1 MTVMSAGEL
10 TVNLQRDGCGEPFGF
25 RLRGGTDIREA
36 FIIQRVKFPYFPI
49 SILIFN
55 TIRLKSPKIIEKMWQ
70 ILWVLISY
78 FKEMGLRRG
87 RERESGPFPDCFF
100 FLPVAPQSRARFL
113 QLHDLRSP
121 KWDGSL
127 LSSVGGSLSLF
138 LFLAPKLGPKIKY
151 SFGWSAQQSTVRYGI
166 PSFRRHVDL
175 VLQAG
180 PVLFFLFFTL
190 FFVGQHSAGH
200 LARVLYYQRPLKD
213 RGPPFMPFSINTS
226 Y

>member
-1 MTVMSAGEL
+1 MS
-10 TVNLQRDGCGEPFGF
+10 
-25 RLRGGTDIREA
+25 
-36 FIIQRVKFPYFPI
+36 
-49 SILIFN
+49 
-55 TIRLKSPKIIEKMWQ
+55 WQ

-78 FKEMGLRRG
+78 FKEMAGVAKRKRK
-87 RERESGPFPDCFF
+87 RERTISWLFF

-166 PSFRRHVDL
+166 PSVRRHVDL

-180 PVLFFLFFTL
+180 PVLFFCFSRFFL
-190 FFVGQHSAGH
+190 LVNIL
-200 LARVLYYQRPLKD
+200 LATSPVFYTISGRWKTE
-213 RGPPFMPFSINTS
+213 GPPSCHS
-226 Y
+226 V